1 MVQGWHRNMPVDCG
15 QEARLLVVW
24 RYEFTGRC
32 LNFLLALESRDD
44 AVICMEFP

>member
-1 MVQGWHRNMPVDCG
+1 MMQGWHGNMPDDCG

-32 LNFLLALESRDD
+32 LIFLLALESRHD
-44 AVICMEFP
+44 AVICTELP